1 MQFPNLLKKFGDK
14 LFFGRE
20 ATTHISIYQIGT
32 FYNEARITKGW
43 RIFRLLPISNGTGRK
58 PPMTES
64 NRQILWADVQKWLV
78 KRGKKQYFFHLKGK
92 EETWKQGTPPGI
104 RKRDMEI
111 IFNAN

>member
-1 MQFPNLLKKFGDK
+1 
-14 LFFGRE
+14 
-20 ATTHISIYQIGT
+20 
-32 FYNEARITKGW
+32 
-43 RIFRLLPISNGTGRK
+43 
-58 PPMTES
+58 MTES

-78 KRGKKQYFFHLKGK
+78 KREKKQYFFHLKGK